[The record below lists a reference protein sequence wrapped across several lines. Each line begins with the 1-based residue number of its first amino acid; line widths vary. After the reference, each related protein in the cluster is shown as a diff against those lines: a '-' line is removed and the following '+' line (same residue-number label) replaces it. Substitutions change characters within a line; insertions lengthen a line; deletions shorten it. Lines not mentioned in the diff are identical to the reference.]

1 VTVARLLLRR
11 LALSA
16 VLILLVP
23 SITFFLEAI
32 TPGNVASL
40 LLGTNATRQE
50 VQELS
55 ARLGLSQPLYEQ
67 YWHWLTQLLTGN
79 LGTSYL
85 NGERVSAIIGQRL
98 PVSLSIL
105 GGSLILASI
114 LGVGLGVVS
123 ATRGRAVART
133 VDVGSIIGI
142 AAPSFWIAIGLVL
155 IFAVTLRALP
165 AIGYV
170 AINVSPLQWLRSLIL
185 PWIALGLG
193 LMTFIAKQTRDQML
207 SVLNRDFIRT
217 LRANG
222 VSERS
227 IIFRHALRNAGIP
240 VVTMIGLS
248 FVGALSGSV
257 FVEQVFV
264 LPGLGSALVLAAT
277 THDLPVIEGISV
289 VFTVMVVVVSLVADL
304 LYAALD
310 PRIRT
315 AR

>member
-1 VTVARLLLRR
+1 MARLLLRR
-11 LALSA
+11 LALCV
-16 VLILLVP
+16 VLIVLVP
-23 SITFFLEAI
+23 SITFFFEAI

-50 VQELS
+50 VQQLS
-55 ARLGLSQPLYEQ
+55 ARLGLDQPLYEQ
-67 YWHWLTQLLTGN
+67 YWHWLARLFTGN
-79 LGTSYL
+79 LGTAYL
-85 NGERVSAIIGQRL
+85 NGEPVTAVIGQRL
-98 PVSLSIL
+98 PVTLSVL

-114 LGVGLGVVS
+114 LGVGLGVAS
-123 ATRGRAVART
+123 ATRGRVIART

-155 IFAVTLRALP
+155 LFAVTLRVLP
-165 AIGYV
+165 ATGYV
-170 AINVSPLQWLRSLIL
+170 TFNASPLQWLRSLIL

-207 SVLNRDFIRT
+207 AVLNRDFIRT

-222 VSERS
+222 VSQRS

-264 LPGLGSALVLAAT
+264 LPGLGSELVLAAT
-277 THDLPVIEGISV
+277 THDLPVIEGISL
-289 VFTVMVVVVSLVADL
+289 VFTIMVVVVSLAADL
-304 LYAALD
+304 MYAALD
-310 PRIRT
+310 PRVRSV
-315 AR
+315 R

>member
-1 VTVARLLLRR
+1 MTMVRLLLRR
-11 LALSA
+11 LALSV

-40 LLGTNATRQE
+40 LLGTNATQQE
-50 VQELS
+50 VQQLS
-55 ARLGLSQPLYEQ
+55 ARLGLSLPLYDQ
-67 YWHWLTQLLTGN
+67 YWHWLTQLFTGN

-85 NGERVSAIIGQRL
+85 NGQQVSAMIGQRL
-98 PVSLSIL
+98 PVTLSIL
-105 GGSLILASI
+105 VGSLILASV

-123 ATRGRAVART
+123 ATRGRAIART
-133 VDVGSIIGI
+133 VDVGSVIGI
-142 AAPSFWIAIGLVL
+142 AAPSFWIAIALVL
-155 IFAVTLRALP
+155 VFAVRLRLLP

-170 AINVSPLQWLRSLIL
+170 AINASPEQWLRSLIL

-227 IIFRHALRNAGIP
+227 VIFRHALRNAGIP

-248 FVGALSGSV
+248 FVGALSGAV

-277 THDLPVIEGISV
+277 THDLPVLEGVSV
-289 VFTVMVVVVSLVADL
+289 VFTVMVVVVSLVTDL

-310 PRIRT
+310 PRIRSV
-315 AR
+315 R

>member
-1 VTVARLLLRR
+1 MVRLLLRR
-11 LALSA
+11 LALSV
-16 VLILLVP
+16 VLIVLVP

-40 LLGTNATRQE
+40 LLGTNATQQE
-50 VQELS
+50 VQQLS
-55 ARLGLSQPLYEQ
+55 ARLGLSLPLYDQ
-67 YWHWLTQLLTGN
+67 YWHWLTQLFTGN

-85 NGERVSAIIGQRL
+85 NGQQVSAMIGQRL
-98 PVSLSIL
+98 PVTLSIL
-105 GGSLILASI
+105 VGSLILASV
-114 LGVGLGVVS
+114 LGVGLGVLS
-123 ATRGRAVART
+123 ATRGRAIARI
-133 VDVGSIIGI
+133 VDVGSVIGI
-142 AAPSFWIAIGLVL
+142 AAPSFWIAIALVL
-155 IFAVTLRALP
+155 IFAVKLRLLP

-170 AINVSPLQWLRSLIL
+170 AINASPEQWLRSLIL

-227 IIFRHALRNAGIP
+227 VIFRHALRNAGIP

-248 FVGALSGSV
+248 FVGALSGAV

-277 THDLPVIEGISV
+277 THDLPVLEGVSV
-289 VFTVMVVVVSLVADL
+289 VFTIMVVVVSLVTDL

-310 PRIRT
+310 PRIRSV
-315 AR
+315 R

>member
-1 VTVARLLLRR
+1 MTRLLLRR

-67 YWHWLTQLLTGN
+67 YWNWLTQLLTGN

-105 GGSLILASI
+105 GGSLILASV
-114 LGVGLGVVS
+114 LGVGLGVAS

-155 IFAVTLRALP
+155 IFAVTLRMLP

-170 AINVSPLQWLRSLIL
+170 AVDVSPLQWLRSLIL

-207 SVLNRDFIRT
+207 SVLSRDFIRT

-289 VFTVMVVVVSLVADL
+289 VFTVMVVVVSLAADL

-310 PRIRT
+310 PRIRNV
-315 AR
+315 R

>member
-1 VTVARLLLRR
+1 MIRLLVRR
-11 LALSA
+11 LALSV
-16 VLILLVP
+16 VLIVLVP
-23 SITFFLEAI
+23 SITFFFEAI

-40 LLGTNATRQE
+40 LLGTNATRQD
-50 VQELS
+50 VQQLS

-67 YWHWLTQLLTGN
+67 YWNWLTHLFTGN

-85 NGERVSAIIGQRL
+85 NGEQVSAIIGQRL

-114 LGVGLGVVS
+114 LGIGLGVVS
-123 ATRGRAVART
+123 ATRGRAVRRT
-133 VDVGSIIGI
+133 VDVGSVIGI

-170 AINVSPLQWLRSLIL
+170 TLNTSPLQWLRSLIL

-207 SVLNRDFIRT
+207 SVLGRDFIRT

-264 LPGLGSALVLAAT
+264 LPGLGSALTLAAT
-277 THDLPVIEGISV
+277 THDLPVIEGISL
-289 VFTVMVVVVSLVADL
+289 VFTIMVVIVSLCADL

-310 PRIRT
+310 PRIRGV
-315 AR
+315 R

>member
-1 VTVARLLLRR
+1 MVRLLLRR
-11 LALSA
+11 LALSV
-16 VLILLVP
+16 VLIVLVP

-40 LLGTNATRQE
+40 LLGTNATQQE
-50 VQELS
+50 VQQLS
-55 ARLGLSQPLYEQ
+55 ARLGLSLPLYDQ
-67 YWHWLTQLLTGN
+67 YWHWLTQLFTGN

-85 NGERVSAIIGQRL
+85 NGQQVSAMIGQRL
-98 PVSLSIL
+98 PVTLSIL
-105 GGSLILASI
+105 VGSLILASV

-123 ATRGRAVART
+123 ATRGRAIART
-133 VDVGSIIGI
+133 VDVGSVIGI
-142 AAPSFWIAIGLVL
+142 AAPSFWIAIALVL
-155 IFAVTLRALP
+155 IFAVRLRLLP

-170 AINVSPLQWLRSLIL
+170 AINASPEQWLRSLIL

-227 IIFRHALRNAGIP
+227 VIFRHALRNAGIP

-248 FVGALSGSV
+248 FVGALSGAV

-277 THDLPVIEGISV
+277 THDLPVLEGVSV
-289 VFTVMVVVVSLVADL
+289 VFTIMVVVVSLVTDL

-310 PRIRT
+310 PRIRSV
-315 AR
+315 R

>member
-1 VTVARLLLRR
+1 MVRLLLRR
-11 LALSA
+11 LALSV
-16 VLILLVP
+16 VLIVLVP

-40 LLGTNATRQE
+40 LLGTNATQQE
-50 VQELS
+50 VQQLS
-55 ARLGLSQPLYEQ
+55 ARLGLSLPLYDQ
-67 YWHWLTQLLTGN
+67 YWHWLTQLFTGN

-85 NGERVSAIIGQRL
+85 NGQQVSAMIGQRL
-98 PVSLSIL
+98 PVTLSIL
-105 GGSLILASI
+105 VGSLILASVV
-114 LGVGLGVVS
+114 GVGLGVLS
-123 ATRGRAVART
+123 ATRGRAIARI
-133 VDVGSIIGI
+133 VDVGSVIGI
-142 AAPSFWIAIGLVL
+142 AAPSFWIAIALVL
-155 IFAVTLRALP
+155 IFAVKLRLLP

-170 AINVSPLQWLRSLIL
+170 AINASPEQWLRSLIL

-227 IIFRHALRNAGIP
+227 VIFRHALRNAGIP

-248 FVGALSGSV
+248 FVGALSGAV

-277 THDLPVIEGISV
+277 THDLPVLEGVSV
-289 VFTVMVVVVSLVADL
+289 VFTIMVVVVSLVTDL

-310 PRIRT
+310 PRIRSV
-315 AR
+315 R

>member
-1 VTVARLLLRR
+1 MVRLLLRR
-11 LALSA
+11 LALSV

-23 SITFFLEAI
+23 SITFFFEAI

-40 LLGTNATRQE
+40 LLGTNATKQQI
-50 VQELS
+50 VQLS

-67 YWHWLTQLLTGN
+67 YWHWLTQLFTGN

-85 NGERVSAIIGQRL
+85 NGERVTTLIGERL

-105 GGSLILASI
+105 GGSLILASV
-114 LGVGLGVVS
+114 LGVGLGILS

-133 VDVGSIIGI
+133 VDVGSVIGI
-142 AAPSFWIAIGLVL
+142 AAPSFWVAIALVL
-155 IFAVTLRALP
+155 IFAVKFRVFP

-170 AINVSPLQWLRSLIL
+170 ALGTSPAQWLRSLIL

-222 VSERS
+222 VPERS

-257 FVEQVFV
+257 FIEQVFV
-264 LPGLGSALVLAAT
+264 LPGLGSELTLAAT

-289 VFTVMVVVVSLVADL
+289 VFTIMVVVVSLAADL
-304 LYAALD
+304 IYAALD

-315 AR
+315 IR

>member
-1 VTVARLLLRR
+1 VARLLLRR
-11 LALSA
+11 IALSA

>member
-1 VTVARLLLRR
+1 MVRLLLRR
-11 LALSA
+11 LALSV
-16 VLILLVP
+16 VLILIVP
-23 SITFFLEAI
+23 SITFFFEAI

-40 LLGTNATRQE
+40 LLGTNATRQQ
-50 VQELS
+50 VRELS
-55 ARLGLSQPLYEQ
+55 ARLGLGQPLYDQ
-67 YWHWLTQLLTGN
+67 YWHWLTQLLSGN

-85 NGERVSAIIGQRL
+85 NGDHVSAIVGQRL
-98 PVSLSIL
+98 PVTVSIL
-105 GGSLILASI
+105 GGSLVFASI
-114 LGVGLGVVS
+114 LGVALGVIS

-133 VDVGSIIGI
+133 VDVGSVIGI

-155 IFAVTLRALP
+155 IFAVTLRVLP

-170 AINVSPLQWLRSLIL
+170 AISTSPLQWLRSLIL

-207 SVLNRDFIRT
+207 SVLSRDFIRT

-289 VFTVMVVVVSLVADL
+289 VFTIMVVVVSLAADL
-304 LYAALD
+304 IYAALD
-310 PRIRT
+310 PRVRT
-315 AR
+315 VR

>member
-1 VTVARLLLRR
+1 MVRLLLRR
-11 LALSA
+11 LALSV
-16 VLILLVP
+16 VLIVLVP

-40 LLGTNATRQE
+40 LLGTNATQQE
-50 VQELS
+50 VQQLS
-55 ARLGLSQPLYEQ
+55 ARLGLSLPLYDQ
-67 YWHWLTQLLTGN
+67 YWHWLTQLFTGN

-85 NGERVSAIIGQRL
+85 NGQQVSAMIGQRL
-98 PVSLSIL
+98 PVTLSIL
-105 GGSLILASI
+105 VGSLILASV
-114 LGVGLGVVS
+114 LGVGLGVLS
-123 ATRGRAVART
+123 ATRGRAIART
-133 VDVGSIIGI
+133 VDVGSVIGI
-142 AAPSFWIAIGLVL
+142 AAPSFWIAIALVL
-155 IFAVTLRALP
+155 IFAVKLRLLP

-170 AINVSPLQWLRSLIL
+170 AINASPEQWLRSLIL

-227 IIFRHALRNAGIP
+227 VIFRHALRNAGIP

-248 FVGALSGSV
+248 FVGALSGAV

-277 THDLPVIEGISV
+277 THDLPVLEGVSV
-289 VFTVMVVVVSLVADL
+289 VFTIMVVVVSLVTDL

-310 PRIRT
+310 PRIRSV
-315 AR
+315 R

>member
-1 VTVARLLLRR
+1 MVRLLLRR
-11 LALSA
+11 LALSV

-40 LLGTNATRQE
+40 LLGTNATQQE
-50 VQELS
+50 VQQLS
-55 ARLGLSQPLYEQ
+55 ARLGLSLPLYDQ
-67 YWHWLTQLLTGN
+67 YWHWLTQLFTGN

-85 NGERVSAIIGQRL
+85 NGQQVSAMIGQRL
-98 PVSLSIL
+98 PVTLSIL
-105 GGSLILASI
+105 VGSLILASV
-114 LGVGLGVVS
+114 LGVGLGVLS
-123 ATRGRAVART
+123 ATRGRAIARI
-133 VDVGSIIGI
+133 VDVGSVIGI
-142 AAPSFWIAIGLVL
+142 AAPSFWIAIALVL
-155 IFAVTLRALP
+155 IFAVKLRLLP

-170 AINVSPLQWLRSLIL
+170 AINASPEQWLRSLIL

-227 IIFRHALRNAGIP
+227 VIFRHALRNAGIP

-248 FVGALSGSV
+248 FVGALSGAV

-277 THDLPVIEGISV
+277 THDLPVLEGVSV
-289 VFTVMVVVVSLVADL
+289 VFTIMVVVVSLVTDL

-310 PRIRT
+310 PRIRSV
-315 AR
+315 R

>member
-1 VTVARLLLRR
+1 MVRLLLQR
-11 LALSA
+11 LGLS
-16 VLILLVP
+16 VILILIVP
-23 SITFFLEAI
+23 SITFFFEAI

-40 LLGTNATRQE
+40 LLGVNATPQE
-50 VQELS
+50 VRELS

-67 YWHWLTQLLTGN
+67 YWHWLTQLFTGN

-85 NGERVSAIIGQRL
+85 NGERVTAIIGQRL
-98 PVSLSIL
+98 PVSVSIL

-114 LGVGLGVVS
+114 VGVLLGVVS

-133 VDVGSIIGI
+133 VDVGSVLGI

-155 IFAVTLRALP
+155 IFAVTLRVLP

-170 AINVSPLQWLRSLIL
+170 PINTSPLEWLRSLIL

-289 VFTVMVVVVSLVADL
+289 VFTIMVVVVSLCADL

-310 PRIRT
+310 PRVRVVK
-315 AR
+315 

>member
-1 VTVARLLLRR
+1 MVRLLLRR
-11 LALSA
+11 LALSV

-40 LLGTNATRQE
+40 LLGTNATQQE
-50 VQELS
+50 VQQLS
-55 ARLGLSQPLYEQ
+55 ARLGLSLPLYDQ
-67 YWHWLTQLLTGN
+67 YWHWLTQLFTGN

-85 NGERVSAIIGQRL
+85 NGQQVSAMIGQRL
-98 PVSLSIL
+98 PVTLSIL
-105 GGSLILASI
+105 VGSLILASV

-123 ATRGRAVART
+123 ATRGRAIART
-133 VDVGSIIGI
+133 VDVGSVIGI
-142 AAPSFWIAIGLVL
+142 AAPSFWIAIALVL
-155 IFAVTLRALP
+155 IFAVRLRLLP

-170 AINVSPLQWLRSLIL
+170 AINASPEQWLRSLIL

-227 IIFRHALRNAGIP
+227 VIFRHALRNAGIP

-248 FVGALSGSV
+248 FVGALSGAV

-277 THDLPVIEGISV
+277 THDLPVLEGVSV
-289 VFTVMVVVVSLVADL
+289 VFTIMVVVVSLVTDL

-310 PRIRT
+310 PRIRSV
-315 AR
+315 R

>member
-1 VTVARLLLRR
+1 MARLLLRR
-11 LALSA
+11 LGLS
-16 VLILLVP
+16 VILILLVP
-23 SITFFLEAI
+23 SITFFFEAI

-55 ARLGLSQPLYEQ
+55 ARLGLSQPLYDQ
-67 YWHWLTQLLTGN
+67 YWHWLTQLFTGN

-85 NGERVSAIIGQRL
+85 NGEPVSTLIGERL

-105 GGSLILASI
+105 GGSLILASV
-114 LGVGLGVVS
+114 LGVLLGVLS
-123 ATRGRAVART
+123 ATRGRVVART
-133 VDVGSIIGI
+133 VDIGSIVGI
-142 AAPSFWIAIGLVL
+142 AAPSFWVAIALVL
-155 IFAVTLRALP
+155 IFAVTVRVFP
-165 AIGYV
+165 ATGYV
-170 AINVSPLQWLRSLIL
+170 AFTAAPFQWLRSLIL

-207 SVLNRDFIRT
+207 SVLSRDFIRT

-222 VSERS
+222 VPERS

-257 FVEQVFV
+257 FIEQVFV
-264 LPGLGSALVLAAT
+264 LPGLGSELVLAAT

-289 VFTVMVVVVSLVADL
+289 VFTVMVVVVSLAADL

-315 AR
+315 VR

>member
-1 VTVARLLLRR
+1 MVRLLLRR
-11 LALSA
+11 LALSV
-16 VLILLVP
+16 VLILIVP
-23 SITFFLEAI
+23 SITFFFEAI

-40 LLGTNATRQE
+40 LLGTNATRQQ
-50 VQELS
+50 VRELS
-55 ARLGLSQPLYEQ
+55 ARLGLGQPLYDQ
-67 YWHWLTQLLTGN
+67 YSHWLTQLLSGN

-85 NGERVSAIIGQRL
+85 NGDHVSAIVGQRL
-98 PVSLSIL
+98 PVTVSIL
-105 GGSLILASI
+105 GGSLVFASI
-114 LGVGLGVVS
+114 LGVALGVIS

-133 VDVGSIIGI
+133 VDVGSVIGI

-155 IFAVTLRALP
+155 IFAVTLRVLP

-170 AINVSPLQWLRSLIL
+170 AISTSPLQWLRSLIL

-207 SVLNRDFIRT
+207 SVLSRDFIRT

-289 VFTVMVVVVSLVADL
+289 VFTIMVVVVSLAADL
-304 LYAALD
+304 IYAALD
-310 PRIRT
+310 PRVRT
-315 AR
+315 VR

>member
-1 VTVARLLLRR
+1 MVRLLLRR
-11 LALSA
+11 LALSV

-40 LLGTNATRQE
+40 LLGTNATRHQIQ
-50 VQELS
+50 VLS
-55 ARLGLSQPLYEQ
+55 ARLGLSQPTYDQ
-67 YWHWLTQLLTGN
+67 YWHWLTQLFTGN

-85 NGERVSAIIGQRL
+85 NGERVTAIIGQRL

-105 GGSLILASI
+105 AGSLILASI
-114 LGVGLGVVS
+114 LGVGLGVLS

-142 AAPSFWIAIGLVL
+142 AAPSFWIAIALVL
-155 IFAVTLRALP
+155 IFAVKVRVFP

-170 AINVSPLQWLRSLIL
+170 AFDVSPVQWLRSLIL
-185 PWIALGLG
+185 PWIALGIG
-193 LMTFIAKQTRDQML
+193 LMTFIAKQTRDQMM
-207 SVLNRDFIRT
+207 SVLDRDFIRT

-222 VSERS
+222 VPERS
-227 IIFRHALRNAGIP
+227 IIFKHALRNAGIP

-248 FVGALSGSV
+248 FVGALSGAV

-264 LPGLGSALVLAAT
+264 LPGLGSALTLAAT

-289 VFTVMVVVVSLVADL
+289 VFTIMVVVVSLIADL

-315 AR
+315 VR

>member
-1 VTVARLLLRR
+1 MVRLLLRR
-11 LALSA
+11 LALSV

-23 SITFFLEAI
+23 SITFFFEAI

-40 LLGTNATRQE
+40 LLGTNATKQQIVR
-50 VQELS
+50 LS

-67 YWHWLTQLLTGN
+67 YWHWLTQLFTGN

-85 NGERVSAIIGQRL
+85 NGERVTTLIGERL

-105 GGSLILASI
+105 GGSLILASV
-114 LGVGLGVVS
+114 LGVGLGILS

-133 VDVGSIIGI
+133 VDVGSVIGI
-142 AAPSFWIAIGLVL
+142 AAPSFWVAIALVL
-155 IFAVTLRALP
+155 IFAVKFRVFP

-170 AINVSPLQWLRSLIL
+170 ALGTSPAQWLRSLIL

-222 VSERS
+222 VPERS

-257 FVEQVFV
+257 FIEQVFV
-264 LPGLGSALVLAAT
+264 LPGLGSELTLAAT

-289 VFTVMVVVVSLVADL
+289 VFTIMVVVVSLAADL
-304 LYAALD
+304 IYAALD

-315 AR
+315 IR

>member
-1 VTVARLLLRR
+1 MVRLLLRR
-11 LALSA
+11 LALSV
-16 VLILLVP
+16 VLIVLVP
-23 SITFFLEAI
+23 SITFFFEAI

-40 LLGTNATRQE
+40 LLGTNATRQD
-50 VQELS
+50 VQQLS

-67 YWHWLTQLLTGN
+67 YWHWLTDLFTGN

-85 NGERVSAIIGQRL
+85 NGEQVSAIIGQRL
-98 PVSLSIL
+98 PVSVSIL

-123 ATRGRAVART
+123 ATRGRAVRRT
-133 VDVGSIIGI
+133 VDVGSVIGI

-155 IFAVTLRALP
+155 IFAVTLRVLP

-170 AINVSPLQWLRSLIL
+170 TINTSPLQWLRSLIL
-185 PWIALGLG
+185 PWVALGLG

-222 VSERS
+222 ISERS

-264 LPGLGSALVLAAT
+264 LPGLGSALTLAAT

-289 VFTVMVVVVSLVADL
+289 VFTIMVVVVSLCADL

-310 PRIRT
+310 PRIRSV
-315 AR
+315 R

>member
-1 VTVARLLLRR
+1 MTMVRLLLRR
-11 LALSA
+11 LALSV

-40 LLGTNATRQE
+40 LLGTNATQQE
-50 VQELS
+50 VQQLS
-55 ARLGLSQPLYEQ
+55 ARLGLSLPLYDQ
-67 YWHWLTQLLTGN
+67 YWHWLTQLFTGN

-85 NGERVSAIIGQRL
+85 NGQQVSAMIGQRL
-98 PVSLSIL
+98 PVTLSIL
-105 GGSLILASI
+105 VGSLILASV

-123 ATRGRAVART
+123 ATRGRAIART
-133 VDVGSIIGI
+133 VDVGSVIGI
-142 AAPSFWIAIGLVL
+142 AAPSFWIAIALVL
-155 IFAVTLRALP
+155 VFAVRLRLLP

-170 AINVSPLQWLRSLIL
+170 AINASPEQWLRSLIL

-227 IIFRHALRNAGIP
+227 VIFRHALRNAGIP

-248 FVGALSGSV
+248 FVGALSGAV

-277 THDLPVIEGISV
+277 THDLPVLEGVSV
-289 VFTVMVVVVSLVADL
+289 VFTIMVVVVSLVTDL

-310 PRIRT
+310 PRIRSV
-315 AR
+315 R

>member
-1 VTVARLLLRR
+1 MVRLLLRR
-11 LALSA
+11 VALSI

-23 SITFFLEAI
+23 SITFFFEAI

-40 LLGTNATRQE
+40 LLGTNATRQQ
-50 VQELS
+50 VRELS
-55 ARLGLSQPLYEQ
+55 ARLGLSQPLYDQ
-67 YWHWLTQLLTGN
+67 YWHWLTQLLSGH
-79 LGTSYL
+79 LGSSYL
-85 NGERVSAIIGQRL
+85 NGDAVSTIISERL
-98 PVSLSIL
+98 PVSVSIL
-105 GGSLILASI
+105 GGSLILASV
-114 LGVGLGVVS
+114 LGVGLGVLS
-123 ATRGRAVART
+123 ATRGRVVARS
-133 VDVGSIIGI
+133 VDIGSIVGI
-142 AAPSFWIAIGLVL
+142 AVPSFWVAIALVL
-155 IFAVTLRALP
+155 IFAVTIRVFP

-170 AINVSPLQWLRSLIL
+170 ALGASPLQWLRSLIL

-193 LMTFIAKQTRDQML
+193 LMTFIAKQTRDQMM
-207 SVLNRDFIRT
+207 SVVNRDFIRT

-222 VSERS
+222 VPERS

-264 LPGLGSALVLAAT
+264 LPGLGSELVIAAT

-289 VFTVMVVVVSLVADL
+289 VFTIMVVVVSLCADL

-310 PRIRT
+310 PRIRSV
-315 AR
+315 R

>member
-1 VTVARLLLRR
+1 MVRLLLRR
-11 LALSA
+11 LALSV
-16 VLILLVP
+16 VLILIVP
-23 SITFFLEAI
+23 SITFFFEAI

-40 LLGTNATRQE
+40 LLGTNATRQQ
-50 VQELS
+50 VRELS
-55 ARLGLSQPLYEQ
+55 ARLGLGQPLYDQ
-67 YWHWLTQLLTGN
+67 YWHWLTQLLSGN

-85 NGERVSAIIGQRL
+85 NGDHVSAIVGQRL
-98 PVSLSIL
+98 PVTVSIL
-105 GGSLILASI
+105 GGSLVFASI
-114 LGVGLGVVS
+114 LGVALGVIS

-133 VDVGSIIGI
+133 VDVGSVIGI

-155 IFAVTLRALP
+155 IFAVTLRVLP

-170 AINVSPLQWLRSLIL
+170 AISTSPLQWLRSLIL

-207 SVLNRDFIRT
+207 SVLSRDFIRT

-289 VFTVMVVVVSLVADL
+289 VFTIMVVIVSLAADL
-304 LYAALD
+304 IYAALD
-310 PRIRT
+310 PRVRT
-315 AR
+315 VR